1 MLRDTQNRTNWV
13 RHWQALLVLPSPRY
27 LLMTAL
33 PPVEN
38 MVPMAMASVMM
49 GKTMLRDD
57 RALLPTN
64 REIKIPST
72 MVYSDMNVI
81 MMMDGAANFNKDHG
95 VKC

>member
-1 MLRDTQNRTNWV
+1 
-13 RHWQALLVLPSPRY
+13 
-27 LLMTAL
+27 
-33 PPVEN
+33 
-38 MVPMAMASVMM
+38 MVPMAMASVMT

-95 VKC
+95 VNEQAGNLCIFKREKHLARDHGV

>member
-1 MLRDTQNRTNWV
+1 
-13 RHWQALLVLPSPRY
+13 
-27 LLMTAL
+27 MTAL

-38 MVPMAMASVMM
+38 MVPMAMASVMT

-57 RALLPTN
+57 RALLPAN